1 VGRGGLLGAGFPV
14 LNPFLQGGVLAVG
27 FMLLDVLGP
36 AGPAS
41 FLYFRF

>member
-1 VGRGGLLGAGFPV
+1 VQGA
-14 LNPFLQGGVLAVG
+14 LLAVG
-27 FMLLDVLGP
+27 FLLLDVLGP